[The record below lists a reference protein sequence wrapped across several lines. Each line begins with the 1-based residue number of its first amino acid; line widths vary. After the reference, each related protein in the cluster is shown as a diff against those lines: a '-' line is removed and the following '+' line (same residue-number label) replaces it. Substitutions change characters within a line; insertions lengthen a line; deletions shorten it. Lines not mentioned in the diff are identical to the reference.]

1 MKYSPIILLFLF
13 GGAFALRTQN
23 SVSQHVGVHGGGLD
37 EVISILLQMM
47 KDFRTQMEGDKGTWE
62 HYSAW
67 SDSEEQ
73 DKTSFIQEQ
82 EALVMSKNA
91 LKSANEDAVQKL
103 TGEISGLEG
112 DILAT
117 RKSIAELTKLRKEEH
132 HQHEEE
138 LADLTKTIDAVN
150 KAIEILEGHYSASG
164 AVLSEIKKRVQYA
177 LSLSDNGKDERRD
190 SPLTNFIQ
198 EAGPDW
204 LSVDGSKYNSYES
217 QAGGGGVVGTLN
229 DLRSTL
235 DQNKQES
242 IEKENESRRVYEDT
256 KASKEGEIARM
267 TEELGNKKLAKT
279 NAESTIV
286 SCTAAI
292 DEATKNIGDGNAFLK
307 VLLADR
313 AKFQKE
319 FGERT
324 VMRNDEMA
332 ATQAALD
339 ALQAVSA
346 GAKSGVGAASAAF
359 VQLSS
364 KGKVKSCPKCE
375 KEKEKLLKLSQKL
388 HSAELIQVVSE
399 LTQRQASKALYSP
412 DGFEPVK
419 QLLRQLIERLE
430 EEQSAETSH
439 HDWCETEKSSSEQA
453 QRDREHTIKDLQTEV
468 EFLTTNTAQL
478 KTELTFLADE
488 FDRVKSETEEA
499 TRIRNEAHE
508 VFAKAKADHDE
519 VIGAIE
525 KAMEALGDKYSLVQ
539 KQTIVKRHKNMIKS
553 RTNLWAAHKTQAKSK
568 KESPFADYQS
578 GSGSAGS
585 ATEMLEDLLSRYSAA
600 RTQLVTDEEAAVAAY
615 KQLMATNKQF
625 MQDTQN
631 TLNSKMSERRGKLN
645 QMKNSKEDLKTNFVE
660 LQEVGTYLQDLRPSC
675 DDIRSTFEE
684 RKRRREAEIAA
695 LKECLE
701 VLSDPSA
708 MSDV

>member
-1 MKYSPIILLFLF
+1 M
-13 GGAFALRTQN
+13 ALQQLG
-23 SVSQHVGVHGGGLD
+23 VSADGLD
-37 EVISILLQMM
+37 QVISILLTMM
-47 KDFRTQMEGDKGTWE
+47 KDFRTQMEGDKASWE
-62 HYSAW
+62 GYSSW

-91 LKSANEDAVQKL
+91 LKSANQDAVQKL
-103 TGEISGLEG
+103 TGEISTLSG
-112 DILAT
+112 DILST
-117 RKSIAELTKLRKEEH
+117 KKSIAELTKLRKEEH
-132 HQHEEE
+132 YQHEEE

-164 AVLSEIKKRVQYA
+164 AALSEIKKRVQYA
-177 LSLSDNGKDERRD
+177 LSLSDNGNDK
-190 SPLTNFIQ
+190 SQSTLTNLIQ
-198 EAGPDW
+198 QAGPDW
-204 LSVDGSKYNSYES
+204 LSVDGSKSYGSYES

-242 IEKENESRRVYEDT
+242 IEKENESRRTYEDT
-256 KASKEGEIARM
+256 KASKEAEISRM

-279 NAESTIV
+279 NAESTIT

-292 DEATKNIGDGNAFLK
+292 DGATTNIADGKAFLQ

-313 AKFQKE
+313 EKFQKE
-319 FGERT
+319 FNERT

-346 GAKSGVGAASAAF
+346 GAKSGVGAASSAF
-359 VQLSS
+359 LQVSS
-364 KGKVKSCPKCE
+364 KGRTRSCPKCE
-375 KEKEKLLKLSQKL
+375 KETAKLLQLSQKL

-419 QLLRQLIERLE
+419 ELLRKLIERLE

-453 QRDREHTIKDLQTEV
+453 QRDREKTIKDLQTEV

-488 FDRVKSETEEA
+488 FDRVKYETEEA

-525 KAMEALGDKYSLVQ
+525 KAMEALGDKYSLLQ
-539 KQTIVKRHKNMIKS
+539 KQTHLKRHQNVMKA
-553 RTNLWAAHKTQAKSK
+553 RTNLWAEHKSQAKAKDKSK
-568 KESPFADYQS
+568 AKGSPFADYQS

-600 RTQLVTDEEAAVAAY
+600 RTQLVGDEEAAVAAY
-615 KQLMATNKQF
+615 KQLMAANKQF
-625 MQDTQN
+625 MKDTQN

-645 QMKNSKEDLKTNFVE
+645 KMNNAKIDLKTNFVE